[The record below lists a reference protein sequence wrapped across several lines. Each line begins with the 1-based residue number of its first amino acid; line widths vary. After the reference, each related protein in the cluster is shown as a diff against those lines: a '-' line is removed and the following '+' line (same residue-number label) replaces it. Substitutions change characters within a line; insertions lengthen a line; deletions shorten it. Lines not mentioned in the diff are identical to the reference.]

1 MFDRLKEEINS
12 IKARDPAVRSALE
25 VIFLYPS
32 FKAVRSYRRAHWF
45 YEHGHFFIARW
56 ISQSCR
62 NRTGIEIHPGAKIGK
77 GLFIDHGAG
86 VVIGETTE
94 IGDYCTLY
102 QNVTLGGTGKDTGK
116 RHPTLGNNVLVG
128 AGARVLGPMKIGDNS
143 KIAANAVVL
152 EEVPPNCTAV
162 GVPARVVKR
171 DGVRVGN
178 SDLDQIHIPDPVSQ
192 LLCEHMYKIECL
204 QQEIDDLKKQL
215 DSKNNNSQEENNMQ
229 IYNTMTRQKEEL
241 KPITPG
247 TVKIY
252 ACGPTVYNLIHIGN
266 ARALCVFDTLRR
278 YLEFRGYKV
287 FYVQNFTDVDD
298 KIIKK
303 ANELG
308 KTAHEVSENAIR
320 EYFTD
325 ADGLNVR
332 RADVHPKVTEN
343 MDIIIDIVKTL
354 IEKGFAYEAD
364 GDVYFE
370 TSKFPEYGKLSHMPL
385 EDLQAGARI
394 EVGEKKRDPMDFA
407 VWKAAKP
414 GEPYWDSP
422 FGKGRPGW
430 HIECSAMSRHYI
442 GDTLDIHG
450 GGADLIFP
458 HHENEIAQSEC
469 ATGQPLANIWMHNGM
484 LNVDGTKMSKSKGNF
499 FMVRDLSKEYGYEPI
514 RFMLLSVHYR
524 SQLNY
529 TLDVIESCKAALQRL
544 YTCRDTLNR
553 AIEAAPEGEASAQA
567 LADVKEAQEQF
578 IRVMDDDFNTA
589 DGISTI
595 FELVRK
601 INTAVSAGNATKGT
615 LKAYNDEFTA
625 LTNVLGLLYNNNDE
639 EQIPAEITELIEK
652 RKEARK
658 AKDFAL
664 ADSIR
669 DQIKELGWV
678 VEETRQGTIVK
689 KA

>member
-1 MFDRLKEEINS
+1 MRAS
-12 IKARDPAVRSALE
+12 RSA
-25 VIFLYPS
+25 
-32 FKAVRSYRRAHWF
+32 KRS
-45 YEHGHFFIARW
+45 
-56 ISQSCR
+56 
-62 NRTGIEIHPGAKIGK
+62 
-77 GLFIDHGAG
+77 
-86 VVIGETTE
+86 
-94 IGDYCTLY
+94 
-102 QNVTLGGTGKDTGK
+102 
-116 RHPTLGNNVLVG
+116 
-128 AGARVLGPMKIGDNS
+128 
-143 KIAANAVVL
+143 
-152 EEVPPNCTAV
+152 
-162 GVPARVVKR
+162 
-171 DGVRVGN
+171 
-178 SDLDQIHIPDPVSQ
+178 
-192 LLCEHMYKIECL
+192 
-204 QQEIDDLKKQL
+204 
-215 DSKNNNSQEENNMQ
+215 
-229 IYNTMTRQKEEL
+229 
-241 KPITPG
+241 
-247 TVKIY
+247 
-252 ACGPTVYNLIHIGN
+252 
-266 ARALCVFDTLRR
+266 
-278 YLEFRGYKV
+278 
-287 FYVQNFTDVDD
+287 
-298 KIIKK
+298 
-303 ANELG
+303 
-308 KTAHEVSENAIR
+308 
-320 EYFTD
+320 
-325 ADGLNVR
+325 
-332 RADVHPKVTEN
+332 
-343 MDIIIDIVKTL
+343 
-354 IEKGFAYEAD
+354 
-364 GDVYFE
+364 
-370 TSKFPEYGKLSHMPL
+370 
-385 EDLQAGARI
+385 
-394 EVGEKKRDPMDFA
+394 PMDFA

-442 GDTLDIHG
+442 GDTIDIHG

-484 LNVDGTKMSKSKGNF
+484 LNVDGAKMSKSKGNF

-669 DQIKELGWV
+669 DQIKALGWV

>member
-1 MFDRLKEEINS
+1 
-12 IKARDPAVRSALE
+12 
-25 VIFLYPS
+25 
-32 FKAVRSYRRAHWF
+32 
-45 YEHGHFFIARW
+45 
-56 ISQSCR
+56 
-62 NRTGIEIHPGAKIGK
+62 
-77 GLFIDHGAG
+77 
-86 VVIGETTE
+86 
-94 IGDYCTLY
+94 
-102 QNVTLGGTGKDTGK
+102 
-116 RHPTLGNNVLVG
+116 
-128 AGARVLGPMKIGDNS
+128 
-143 KIAANAVVL
+143 
-152 EEVPPNCTAV
+152 
-162 GVPARVVKR
+162 
-171 DGVRVGN
+171 
-178 SDLDQIHIPDPVSQ
+178 
-192 LLCEHMYKIECL
+192 
-204 QQEIDDLKKQL
+204 
-215 DSKNNNSQEENNMQ
+215 MQ

-241 KPITPG
+241 RPINEG

-278 YLEFRGYKV
+278 YLEFRGYNV

-303 ANELG
+303 ANETG
-308 KTAHEVSENAIR
+308 KTAHEVSENAIK

-354 IEKGFAYEAD
+354 VDKGFAYEAD
-364 GDVYFE
+364 GDVYFD
-370 TSKFPEYGKLSHMPL
+370 TSKFPQYGKLSHMPL
-385 EDLQAGARI
+385 EDLQACARI
-394 EVGEKKRDPMDFA
+394 EVGDKKRDPMDFA

-422 FGKGRPGW
+422 FGQGRPGW

-442 GDTLDIHG
+442 GDTIDIHG

-469 ATGQPLANIWMHNGM
+469 ATGCPLANVWMHNGM
-484 LNVDGTKMSKSKGNF
+484 LNVDGSKMSKSKGNF
-499 FMVRDLSKEYGYEPI
+499 FMVRDLSGEYGYEPI

-529 TLDVIESCKAALQRL
+529 TIEVIESCKAALQRM
-544 YTCRDTLNR
+544 YTCRDSLNR
-553 AIEAAPEGEASAQA
+553 AISAAADRAASETA
-567 LADVKEAQEQF
+567 LNDVKEAREQF
-578 IRVMDDDFNTA
+578 IKVMDDDFNTA
-589 DGISTI
+589 DGISVI

-601 INTAVSAGNATKGT
+601 INTAIASGNATKGD
-615 LKAYNDEFTA
+615 LNVYNDEFTA
-625 LTNVLGLLYNNNDE
+625 LTNVLGLLYNNKDE
-639 EQIPAEITELIEK
+639 EIPAEVTELIEQ
-652 RKEARK
+652 RKAARK

-664 ADSIR
+664 ADSLR
-669 DQIKELGWV
+669 DKITAMGYI

>member
-1 MFDRLKEEINS
+1 
-12 IKARDPAVRSALE
+12 
-25 VIFLYPS
+25 
-32 FKAVRSYRRAHWF
+32 
-45 YEHGHFFIARW
+45 
-56 ISQSCR
+56 
-62 NRTGIEIHPGAKIGK
+62 
-77 GLFIDHGAG
+77 
-86 VVIGETTE
+86 
-94 IGDYCTLY
+94 
-102 QNVTLGGTGKDTGK
+102 
-116 RHPTLGNNVLVG
+116 
-128 AGARVLGPMKIGDNS
+128 
-143 KIAANAVVL
+143 
-152 EEVPPNCTAV
+152 
-162 GVPARVVKR
+162 
-171 DGVRVGN
+171 
-178 SDLDQIHIPDPVSQ
+178 
-192 LLCEHMYKIECL
+192 MY
-204 QQEIDDLKKQL
+204 
-215 DSKNNNSQEENNMQ
+215 

-252 ACGPTVYNLIHIGN
+252 CCGPTVYNLIHIGN

-287 FYVQNFTDVDD
+287 LYVQNFTDVDD

-308 KTAHEVSENAIR
+308 KTASEVSENAIK

-325 ADGLNVR
+325 AQGLNIR

-354 IEKGFAYEAD
+354 IDKGYAYEAD
-364 GDVYFE
+364 GDVYFD
-370 TSKFPEYGKLSHMPL
+370 TAKFPEYGKLSHMPL

-394 EVGEKKRDPMDFA
+394 EVGDKKRDPMDFA

-442 GDTLDIHG
+442 GDTIDIHG
-450 GGADLIFP
+450 GGSDLIFP

-469 ATGQPLANIWMHNGM
+469 ATGSPLANIWMHNGM
-484 LNVDGTKMSKSKGNF
+484 LNVDNKKMSKSAGNF
-499 FMVRDLSKEYGYEPI
+499 FMVRDLSDKYGYEPI

-529 TLDVIESCKAALQRL
+529 TIEVIESCKAALQRL
-544 YTCRDTLNR
+544 YTCRDTIAR
-553 AIEAAPEGEASAQA
+553 VMPSAKDGEASAA
-567 LADVKEAQEQF
+567 VLEDVKTARESFVKA
-578 IRVMDDDFNTA
+578 MDDDFNTA
-589 DGISTI
+589 DGIAAV
-595 FELVRK
+595 FELVRR
-601 INTAVSAGNATKGT
+601 INAALSSPEVTKGDI
-615 LKAYNDEFTA
+615 KAYSDEFTA

-639 EQIPAEITELIEK
+639 EIPAEVTELVEQ
-652 RKEARK
+652 RKAARR

-669 DQIKELGWV
+669 DRITAMGYI
-678 VEETRQGTIVK
+678 VEETRQGTVVK